1 MDINSIIEMIN
12 NTVRPIEKVH
22 SPYRVGYDDACDD
35 MIEQLRKISDK
46 EPELRR
52 CLQNLIDVTKHLNIC
67 PGVLDE
73 CENVLK

>member
-1 MDINSIIEMIN
+1 MTDINSIIETIN
-12 NTVRPIEKVH
+12 KIGDTYH
-22 SPYRVGYDDACDD
+22 GYTERQVCDD
-35 MIEQLRKISDK
+35 IIEQLRKMSDK